1 MDFYVVVDK
10 FDPGTRH
17 TSLESAMLE
26 VNRLQRSGF
35 PEAIIVSQSLETSD
49 FRDWDFSY
57 SSQ

>member
-1 MDFYVVVDK
+1 MVVDK
-10 FDPGTRH
+10 FDSGTRH

-26 VNRLQRSGF
+26 VNHLQRNGF